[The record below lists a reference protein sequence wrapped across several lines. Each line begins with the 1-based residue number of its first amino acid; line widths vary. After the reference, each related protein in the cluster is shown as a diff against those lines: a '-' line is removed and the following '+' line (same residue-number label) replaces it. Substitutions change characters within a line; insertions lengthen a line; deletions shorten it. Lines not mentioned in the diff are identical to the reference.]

1 MDKSVSNK
9 FNPERETDD
18 GKIKSRRNMVSLTDG
33 SYAIEDELE
42 IKGEG
47 ASPFVIGAG
56 WLLEILELES
66 GEFYFLRGEEKI
78 IPHDKRFMILYPPFS
93 IVRLYI
99 KNPKA
104 RWKGL
109 AGPTETFPKG
119 LTTVPIIFETSFND
133 APDGIEQLKRMMGK
147 SFNRQSIEIN
157 PNPSLLSIKA
167 KKLIDEN
174 YLIYPSIA
182 RIAARLNVSHEHLT
196 RQFKK
201 DFQISPSAYLH
212 QVRVADATFRLSK
225 GEEIIE
231 VSQDVG
237 YNDLSRFYKQFR
249 KNTRVSPG
257 SCRETMKKHKRA

>member
-1 MDKSVSNK
+1 MDKSVSNE
-9 FNPERETDD
+9 FNSERETDD
-18 GKIKSRRNMVSLTDG
+18 GKIKSRRKMIPLADG
-33 SYAIEDELE
+33 SYALEDELE

-47 ASPFVIGAG
+47 ASPLVLGAG
-56 WLLEILELES
+56 WLLELLELQS
-66 GEFYFLRGEEKI
+66 GEFYFFRGEEKI
-78 IPHDKRFMILYPPFS
+78 QPQNRRFAILYPPFS

-104 RWKGL
+104 CWNGL
-109 AGPTETFPKG
+109 AGATETFPNN
-119 LTTVPIIFETSFND
+119 LTTVPIIFESSFNKT
-133 APDGIEQLKRMMGK
+133 PNGIEQLKEMLDK

-196 RQFKK
+196 RQFKR
-201 DFQISPSAYLH
+201 DFQLSPNAYLH

-249 KNTRVSPG
+249 KNTQFSPG
-257 SCRETMKKHKRA
+257 SCRETMRKSKHR